1 MELLKQ
7 RILTEGSVRP
17 GGVLKVDSFLNH
29 QIDPILMDQIA
40 EEFCRRFRDV
50 RIDRILTMESSG
62 ISVAYAVARQLGVP
76 MVVARKR
83 PSVNL
88 DGEAHTAEVASAPGE
103 PTGTV
108 IVSKK
113 YLSEGEHVLLVDDI
127 LANGF
132 SMQALISLAD
142 AAGASV
148 EGIGIVIEKAF
159 QEGGH
164 RLRNLGF
171 RLESLTVIESMDETT
186 GQIRFRNE
194 N

>member
-29 QIDPILMDQIA
+29 QIDPVLVDQIA
-40 EEFCRRFRDV
+40 ESFCQRFRDI

-62 ISVAYAVARQLGVP
+62 IPIAYAVARQLGVP

-88 DGEAHTAEVASAPGE
+88 DGQTYTAEVASAPGE
-103 PTGTV
+103 PVSSV

-113 YLSEGEHVLLVDDI
+113 YLNDGDRVLLVDDI

-142 AAGASV
+142 TAGASV

-159 QEGGH
+159 QEGGY

-171 RLESLTVIESMDETT
+171 RLESLAIIDSMDDTT
-186 GQIRFRNE
+186 GMITFRD
-194 N
+194 

>member
-29 QIDPILMDQIA
+29 QIDPILTDQIA
-40 EEFCRRFRDV
+40 AEFCHRFESA
-50 RIDRILTMESSG
+50 RIDRVLTMEASG
-62 ISVAYAVARQLGVP
+62 IPVAYAVARQLGIP

-83 PSVNL
+83 HSVNL
-88 DGEAHTAEVASAPGE
+88 DGEIHTAEVASG
-103 PTGTV
+103 GSV

-113 YLSEGEHVLLVDDI
+113 FLREGDHVLLVDDI

-142 AAGASV
+142 AAGATV
-148 EGIGIVIEKAF
+148 EGIGIVIEKGF
-159 QEGGH
+159 QIGGQII
-164 RLRNLGF
+164 RNMGYH
-171 RLESLTVIESMDETT
+171 LESLAIVDAMDAETGT
-186 GQIRFRNE
+186 ITFRE
-194 N
+194 Q

>member
-29 QIDPILMDQIA
+29 QIDPVLVDQIA
-40 EEFCRRFRDV
+40 ESFCQRFRDV
-50 RIDRILTMESSG
+50 QIDRILTMESSG
-62 ISVAYAVARQLGVP
+62 IPIAYAVARQLGVP

-88 DGEAHTAEVASAPGE
+88 DGQTYTAEVASAPGE
-103 PTGTV
+103 PTSAV

-113 YLSEGEHVLLVDDI
+113 YLGDGDRVLLVDDI

-132 SMQALISLAD
+132 SMQALISLAE

-164 RLRNLGF
+164 RIRNLGY
-171 RLESLTVIESMDETT
+171 RLESLTTVEAMDAETGEIT
-186 GQIRFRNE
+186 FGA
-194 N
+194 

>member
-88 DGEAHTAEVASAPGE
+88 DGEAHTAEVASVPGE

-171 RLESLTVIESMDETT
+171 RLEALTSIESMDETT
-186 GQIRFRNE
+186 GQIRFRND

>member
-29 QIDPILMDQIA
+29 QIDPILTDQIA
-40 EEFCRRFRDV
+40 AEFCHRFENT
-50 RIDRILTMESSG
+50 RIDRVLTMEASG
-62 ISVAYAVARQLGVP
+62 IPVAYAVARQLGIP

-83 PSVNL
+83 HSVNL
-88 DGEAHTAEVASAPGE
+88 DGEIHAAEVASG
-103 PTGTV
+103 GSV
-108 IVSKK
+108 IVAKK
-113 YLSEGEHVLLVDDI
+113 FLQEGDHVLLVDDI

-132 SMQALISLAD
+132 AMQTLISLAD
-142 AAGASV
+142 AAGATV
-148 EGIGIVIEKAF
+148 EGIGIVIEKGF

-171 RLESLTVIESMDETT
+171 RLEALAIIDTMDETT
-186 GQIRFRNE
+186 GQISFHD
-194 N
+194 